1 MEWYYTSIINIGRFQ
16 VLYSHSDDPDQN
28 NMILLQMLTEKPC
41 HWLWLE
47 EVYGVVKKY
56 HLEKANCFSLKR
68 HYLIDLL
75 WSRLLYRGWDG
86 WMASQTQWTRVW
98 ASFGIWWW
106 TGKSGVLQS
115 MESQRVRHSWATEL
129 NWNFKTVSSV
139 S

>member
-1 MEWYYTSIINIGRFQ
+1 
-16 VLYSHSDDPDQN
+16 
-28 NMILLQMLTEKPC
+28 MILLKMLTEKPC
-41 HWLWLE
+41 HCLWLE

-98 ASFGIWWW
+98 ASSVRWWRTKKPW
-106 TGKSGVLQS
+106 VLQS
-115 MESQRVRHSWATEL
+115 MGSQSQIRLSDWTTTCFPLKYDSFFHFLYFFFFSLCLYLSLLPHSFFLFT
-129 NWNFKTVSSV
+129 
-139 S
+139 